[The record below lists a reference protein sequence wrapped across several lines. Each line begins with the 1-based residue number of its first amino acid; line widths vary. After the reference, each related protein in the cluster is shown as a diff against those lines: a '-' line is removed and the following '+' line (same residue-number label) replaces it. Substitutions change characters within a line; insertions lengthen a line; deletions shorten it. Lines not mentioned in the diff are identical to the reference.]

1 MEGNFLFVYPP
12 SFEELR
18 KRIGNRIETEEE
30 FKKRIEMAITEIE
43 LANNSVLFTN
53 RLNNDVLEKATDQF
67 YTLIDALYFKEISNF
82 SYGQKQDPLYIVLT
96 TTKFK
101 QPQEIDLD
109 ISLEAA
115 LADLEKGGAKN
126 MLVKREEFETGKGI
140 TGMRAYGEFNL
151 QVSEKKVQEASS
163 QYELL
168 LFAHQDGLQQ
178 VLIVHQDDSRFS
190 SGIKKR
196 ILDSIELE
204 ISESKK

>member
-1 MEGNFLFVYPP
+1 
-12 SFEELR
+12 
-18 KRIGNRIETEEE
+18 
-30 FKKRIEMAITEIE
+30 
-43 LANNSVLFTN
+43 
-53 RLNNDVLEKATDQF
+53 
-67 YTLIDALYFKEISNF
+67 
-82 SYGQKQDPLYIVLT
+82 
-96 TTKFK
+96 
-101 QPQEIDLD
+101 
-109 ISLEAA
+109 
-115 LADLEKGGAKN
+115 

-151 QVSEKKVQEASS
+151 QVSEKKVQKASS

-178 VLIVHQDDSRFS
+178 VLIVYQDDSRFS